1 MTDRTALKDLA
12 ASLPFGGA
20 PTEGVITSGQP
31 SASQLASLGAAGCV
45 TVVDL
50 RAPAEPRGF
59 DEPAAVTAS
68 GMEYFPI
75 PFTAETLGD
84 AQFDRIREVLRERA
98 ERPLLVHCASANRVG
113 ALLIPFF
120 MLDEGRS
127 QNDALALAQRVG
139 LRSAELAAK
148 ALDYV
153 RRKAGPGSRVS
164 G

>member
-1 MTDRTALKDLA
+1 MTDRNELKDVA

-31 SASQLASLGAAGCV
+31 SPAQLAGLGAAGCV

-50 RAPAEPRGF
+50 RAPSEPRGY
-59 DEPAAVTAS
+59 DEPAAVTAA

-75 PFTAETLGD
+75 PLTAETLGD
-84 AQFDRIREVLRERA
+84 AHFDRIREVLKDRV

-120 MLDEGRS
+120 MLDERRP
-127 QNDALALAQRVG
+127 QAEALALAQRVG
-139 LRSAELAAK
+139 LRSPELAAR

-153 RRKAGPGSRVS
+153 RRRAAPGPEG
-164 G
+164 